1 MAVLFLSELH
11 AFLSV
16 NTHEHMVVDASLSEK
31 LQINVDVSFL
41 DINCRDAHI
50 NAMDVAGEL
59 QVNMHQT
66 IVKTRL
72 GADGQPIGRPITM
85 VTGADEEEEVKTDV
99 PEGYCGSCYEATHP
113 GGKKCC
119 NSCEELKEA
128 FIASDLSLEDADQKE
143 QCIRESLME
152 EKLAQEGE
160 GCRFTGKMMV
170 NRVAGN
176 FHVALG
182 RTFHRQGRLV
192 HQFRPG
198 QELTFNASHIIHS
211 LSFGPP
217 YPGAVGPLDGA
228 SEIADNGAL

>member
-1 MAVLFLSELH
+1 
-11 AFLSV
+11 
-16 NTHEHMVVDASLSEK
+16 
-31 LQINVDVSFL
+31 
-41 DINCRDAHI
+41 
-50 NAMDVAGEL
+50 MDVAGEL

-72 GADGQPIGRPITM
+72 DTSGNTIGRPITM
-85 VTGADEEEEVKTDV
+85 ITDAGDEEEVKTDV
-99 PEGYCGSCYEATHP
+99 PPGYCGSCYEATHP
-113 GGKKCC
+113 SGKKCC
-119 NSCEELKEA
+119 NTCEDLKEA

-143 QCIRESLME
+143 QCVRESQLE

-198 QELTFNASHIIHS
+198 QELTFNASHVIHRS
-211 LSFGPP
+211 VRSEFDVCVVGSTNGVVMLQSVVRAAV
-217 YPGAVGPLDGA
+217 PGSRWAP
-228 SEIADNGAL
+228 

>member
-1 MAVLFLSELH
+1 
-11 AFLSV
+11 
-16 NTHEHMVVDASLSEK
+16 
-31 LQINVDVSFL
+31 
-41 DINCRDAHI
+41 
-50 NAMDVAGEL
+50 MDVAGDL

-72 GADGQPIGRPITM
+72 DGSGRPIGRPITM
-85 VTGADEEEEVKTDV
+85 VTAAGDEEEEVKTDV
-99 PEGYCGSCYEATHP
+99 PPGYCGSCYEAAHP
-113 GGKKCC
+113 SGKKCC
-119 NSCEELKEA
+119 NTCDDVKEA

-143 QCIRESLME
+143 QCVRESQTE
-152 EKLAQEGE
+152 ERLAQDGE

-198 QELTFNASHIIHS
+198 QELSFNASHVIHRCLRS
-211 LSFGPP
+211 L
-217 YPGAVGPLDGA
+217 
-228 SEIADNGAL
+228 GALCSSWTVD